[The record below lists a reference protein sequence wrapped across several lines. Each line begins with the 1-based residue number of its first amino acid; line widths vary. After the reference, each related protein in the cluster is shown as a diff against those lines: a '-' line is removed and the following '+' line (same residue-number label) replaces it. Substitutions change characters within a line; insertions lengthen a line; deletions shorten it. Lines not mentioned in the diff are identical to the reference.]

1 MWITLGAIFQENL
14 VVNIYLNWQ
23 DLVWIRDYGDQEHWA
38 VLQAMVS
45 TVRPGTIWSLD
56 NFMRIPNTD
65 NNCRAKLCLCLQSL
79 LRDLN
84 VVAANKC
91 PALL

>member
-1 MWITLGAIFQENL
+1 MWITLGAIFQQNL

-38 VLQAMVS
+38 ALGAMVS
-45 TVRPGTIWSLD
+45 TIWTLD

-79 LRDLN
+79 
-84 VVAANKC
+84 
-91 PALL
+91 

>member
-23 DLVWIRDYGDQEHWA
+23 DLVWIRDYGDQERWA
-38 VLQAMVS
+38 APPAMVS
-45 TVRPGTIWSLD
+45 TPGLDTQLGDWD

-65 NNCRAKLCLCLQSL
+65 NNCRAKLCLCL
-79 LRDLN
+79 
-84 VVAANKC
+84 
-91 PALL
+91 